1 MNHSEYYK
9 EINELSI
16 SIIEQAME
24 QAEDK
29 EEAEEMLNDYLIHEN
44 VDSHEFVIYYAKA
57 FEVLGISSNDEY
69 MIENLGEESAV
80 EALKS
85 GGLSGLHSALAFWA
99 MCADVQE
106 VIYDLLE
113 EAYEKAA

>member
-1 MNHSEYYK
+1 MNHSEYYE
-9 EINELSI
+9 EINALSL

-29 EEAEEMLNDYLIHEN
+29 EEAEEMINDYLIHEN
-44 VDSHEFVIYYAKA
+44 VESHEFVIYYAKA

-69 MIENLGEESAV
+69 MIDNLGEESAV

-99 MCADVQE
+99 MYADVQE

-113 EAYEKAA
+113 EAYEEAA